1 MPFPDIAN
9 GHSSLPVIKQLTNN
23 NSDMDTN
30 AKHMRHT
37 YSFETLQESAQYLL
51 DRIKIKPKIGIICG
65 SGMGSYEQN
74 ELCPGSIAES
84 LVDKQCFPYEEIP
97 HFPVSTVKGHTGQM
111 VFGYLQGVPVM
122 CMQGRFHYYE
132 GYPLWKCAM
141 PVRVMKLV
149 GVTHLI
155 ATNAAGGLNPTY
167 KVGDIMIMK
176 DHVNMM
182 GFAGNNPLQGPND
195 DSGGPG
201 EKVGDKAAAEH
212 RKTLLSKYVN
222 QLLYVAVQI
231 VHQSDSRAR
240 FSVDSLLRFGPRFP
254 PMNKAYNVTLRD
266 IGAQVAEEMGIS
278 DIVHRGVYT
287 CLGGPNFETVAELK
301 MLRMVGVDAVGMS
314 TVHEVITARHCDL
327 TVFAFSL
334 ITNQCV
340 TDYEDHCEANHEEVM
355 DVGRARQ
362 PILQEFVSKIVLRL
376 KDSLKLEKK

>member
-1 MPFPDIAN
+1 MPFADVNIVN
-9 GHSSLPVIKQLTNN
+9 GHGQHQPVKRPADKELLDGTV
-23 NSDMDTN
+23 
-30 AKHMRHT
+30 KHLQQTT
-37 YSFETLQESAQYLL
+37 YTFEALQESAQYLL
-51 DRIKIKPKIGIICG
+51 ERIKIRPKVGVICG
-65 SGMGSYEQN
+65 SGLGSNEQN
-74 ELCPGSIAES
+74 ELCPGLLAES
-84 LVDKQCFPYEEIP
+84 LEDKQCFPYEEIP
-97 HFPVSTVKGHTGQM
+97 HFPVSTVKGHQGQM

-167 KVGDIMIMK
+167 KVGDIMMVK

-195 DSGGPG
+195 D
-201 EKVGDKAAAEH
+201 
-212 RKTLLSKYVN
+212 
-222 QLLYVAVQI
+222 
-231 VHQSDSRAR
+231 
-240 FSVDSLLRFGPRFP
+240 RFGPRFP
-254 PMNKAYNVTLRD
+254 PMNKAYNSQLLE
-266 IGAQVAEEMGIS
+266 IGQQVAEEMGIS
-278 DIVHRGVYT
+278 DIVHKGVYT

-301 MLRMVGVDAVGMS
+301 MLRMIGVDAVGMS

-340 TDYEDHCEANHEEVM
+340 TDYENHEEANHEEVM
-355 DVGRARQ
+355 DVGKARQ
-362 PILQEFVSKIVLRL
+362 PLLQEYVSRIVLRL
-376 KDSLKLEKK
+376 QQMLKLERK

>member
-1 MPFPDIAN
+1 MPFADVNIVN
-9 GHSSLPVIKQLTNN
+9 GHGQHQPVKRPADKELLDGTV
-23 NSDMDTN
+23 
-30 AKHMRHT
+30 KHLQQTT
-37 YSFETLQESAQYLL
+37 YTFEALQESAQYLL
-51 DRIKIKPKIGIICG
+51 ERIKIRPKVGVICG
-65 SGMGSYEQN
+65 SGLG
-74 ELCPGSIAES
+74 LLAES
-84 LVDKQCFPYEEIP
+84 LEDKQCFPYEEIP
-97 HFPVSTVKGHTGQM
+97 HFPVSTVKGHQGQM

-167 KVGDIMIMK
+167 KVGDIMMVK

-195 DSGGPG
+195 D
-201 EKVGDKAAAEH
+201 
-212 RKTLLSKYVN
+212 
-222 QLLYVAVQI
+222 
-231 VHQSDSRAR
+231 
-240 FSVDSLLRFGPRFP
+240 RFGPRFP
-254 PMNKAYNVTLRD
+254 PMNKAYNSQLLE
-266 IGAQVAEEMGIS
+266 IGQQVAEEMGIS
-278 DIVHRGVYT
+278 DIVHKGVYT

-301 MLRMVGVDAVGMS
+301 MLRMIGVDAVGMS

-340 TDYEDHCEANHEEVM
+340 TDYENHEEANHEEVM
-355 DVGRARQ
+355 DVGKARQ
-362 PILQEFVSKIVLRL
+362 PLLQEYVSRIVLRL
-376 KDSLKLEKK
+376 QQMLKLERK

>member
-1 MPFPDIAN
+1 MPFPDTIN
-9 GHSSLPVIKQLTNN
+9 GHDNFPVRRLTNN
-23 NSDMDTN
+23 DMLQTN
-30 AKHMRHT
+30 AKHARQT
-37 YSFETLQESAQYLL
+37 YTFETLQESAQYLL
-51 DRIKIKPKIGIICG
+51 DRIKIRPKIGIICG
-65 SGMGSYEQN
+65 SG
-74 ELCPGSIAES
+74 LGSIAES
-84 LVDKQCFPYEEIP
+84 LVDKRCFPYEEIP

-167 KVGDIMIMK
+167 KVGDIMIVK

-195 DSGGPG
+195 D
-201 EKVGDKAAAEH
+201 
-212 RKTLLSKYVN
+212 
-222 QLLYVAVQI
+222 
-231 VHQSDSRAR
+231 
-240 FSVDSLLRFGPRFP
+240 RFGPRFP
-254 PMNKAYNVTLRD
+254 PMNKAYNAELIK
-266 IGAQVAEEMGIS
+266 IGRQVAEDMGIS
-278 DIVHRGVYT
+278 DIVHKGVYT

-340 TDYEDHCEANHEEVM
+340 TDYEDHGEATHEEVM
-355 DVGRARQ
+355 DVGKARQ
-362 PILQEFVSKIVLRL
+362 PVLEEFVSRIVIRL
-376 KDSLKLEKK
+376 KDILEPK